1 MKIVVF
7 IIFIGFVVVGMVL
20 KGSGFLNVVN
30 FVVIIVV
37 GLVGGMFLK
46 VLNVFDDFDIFIE

>member
-20 KGSGFLNVVN
+20 KGSGFLKLVN

-37 GLVGGMFLK
+37 GFVGGMFLK